1 MRPAALHAR
10 VARLEAAAGPQ
21 GLSDADRAHI
31 LAWQARVA
39 DERYDGGP
47 PPTLEQL
54 ALLARPGFWTRLQ
67 QAWAR
72 PAFARACFEALERRR
87 AEAGYPG

>member
-1 MRPAALHAR
+1 LRPAALHAR
-10 VARLEAAAGPQ
+10 VARLEAAAGTQ
-21 GLSDADRAHI
+21 GLSDEDRAHL
-31 LAWQARVA
+31 LAWQARIA
-39 DERYDGGP
+39 ERYDSGP

-72 PAFARACFEALERRR
+72 PAFARACVEAIERRR
-87 AEAGYPG
+87 P